1 MMEWLYS
8 NPEAEQMNLE
18 EVSVENMNLVQKK
31 KKVWNIGTG
40 ELKATQGK

>member
-8 NPEAEQMNLE
+8 NPKAEQMNLE
-18 EVSVENMNLVQKK
+18 EVSVEYMNLVQK